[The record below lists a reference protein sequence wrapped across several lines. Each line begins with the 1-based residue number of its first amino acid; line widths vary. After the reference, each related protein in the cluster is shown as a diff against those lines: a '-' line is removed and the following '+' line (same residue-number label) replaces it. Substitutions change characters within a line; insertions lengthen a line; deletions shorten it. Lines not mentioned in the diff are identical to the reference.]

1 MPITPLKL
9 LAWLLAWMALC
20 LLPLC
25 AVWLGE
31 RPPPRGLLVEAGAML
46 GLLGLGMLAMQCVLT
61 GRHRWFA
68 RGVGQDNLLQ
78 FHRRTGV
85 AAWAIVLAHP
95 VLLMAGDP
103 AFLAW
108 LDPTE
113 DALRAAGVWSLALA
127 TTALIV
133 GSLWR
138 VSLKLRYE
146 AWRTAHAV
154 LSLLVVAGGLGHA
167 LMGQHHSAGLP
178 AQLLLGVVVG
188 VPLALLLESRLYR
201 PFRLARR
208 PWRVAAVEACR
219 ADSTRLVLEA
229 DGHDGLAFLPGQ
241 YAWLTLGDSPHA
253 LQQHPFSMASSPTD
267 PGRVEFIAK
276 QVGDFTE
283 SLPDVA
289 PGTRAF
295 LEGPY
300 GIFSMDVDAARR
312 AVFVAGGIG
321 ITPILSM
328 LRACRD
334 RGHTQPMWLVY
345 GNQDEGDI
353 IARETLETLATT
365 LRLTIVHV
373 LSNVDDADDWDGET
387 GYVDGDL
394 LARHLP
400 EDADDIDYFV
410 CGPTPLMDTVEPA
423 LRARGVHALRLHSER
438 FDLV

>member
-9 LAWLLAWMALC
+9 FAWLLAWMALC

-31 RPPPRGLLVEAGAML
+31 RPPPRGLLVESGAML
-46 GLLGLGMLAMQCVLT
+46 GMLGLGMLAMQCVLT

-85 AAWAIVLAHP
+85 AAWVIVLMHP
-95 VLLMAGDP
+95 ALLMAGEP

-113 DALRAAGVWSLALA
+113 DALRAAGVGCLALA
-127 TTALIV
+127 TTTLIV
-133 GSLWR
+133 SSLWR

-146 AWRTAHAV
+146 TWRTAHAV
-154 LSLLVVAGGLGHA
+154 LSLFVVAGGLGHA
-167 LMGQHHSAGLP
+167 LMGQHHTAGLA
-178 AQLLLGVVVG
+178 AQLLLVVVVG
-188 VPLALLLESRLYR
+188 VPLALLLEARLYR
-201 PFRLARR
+201 PLRLARR
-208 PWRVAAVEACR
+208 PWRVVAVEDCR
-219 ADSTRLVLEA
+219 AKSTRLVLEA
-229 DGHDGLAFLPGQ
+229 DDHDGLAFRPGQ
-241 YAWLTLGDSPHA
+241 YAWLTLGDSPYA
-253 LQQHPFSMASSPTD
+253 LQQNPFSMASAPTD
-267 PGRVEFIAK
+267 PRRVEFIAK
-276 QVGDFTE
+276 QVGDFTG
-283 SLPDVA
+283 SLPDVE

-300 GIFSMDVDAARR
+300 GIFSMDVVARRR

-334 RGHTQPMWLVY
+334 RGHAQPMWLVY

-353 IARETLETLATT
+353 IARDTLEALAATLP
-365 LRLTIVHV
+365 LTIVHV
-373 LSNVDDADDWDGET
+373 LSDVDDADDWDGET
-387 GYVDGDL
+387 GYIDGDL
-394 LARHLP
+394 LDRHLP
-400 EDADDIDYFV
+400 ADADDIDYFV
-410 CGPTPLMDTVEPA
+410 CGPKPLMDKVEPA
-423 LRARGVHALRLHSER
+423 LRARGADALRLYSER